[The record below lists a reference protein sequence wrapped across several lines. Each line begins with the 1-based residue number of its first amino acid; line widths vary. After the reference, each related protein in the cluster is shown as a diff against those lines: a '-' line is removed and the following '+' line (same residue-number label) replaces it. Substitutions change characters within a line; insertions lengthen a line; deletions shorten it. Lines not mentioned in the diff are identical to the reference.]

1 LLHNFLAMALLSVHV
16 LSSTFS
22 NAAGPAP
29 SYSSFFSGSQGDFQ
43 VNRGEARVT
52 CRKTDIHPKFF
63 SDAKVYC
70 NGELVMTTGGTQGE
84 YVVDVW
90 SGNHPFYQGNKT
102 ALVLDADR
110 VDKFKQRYAGL
121 ASLNTIPV
129 LTKGEIVF
137 ERKKKPVKGKGKK

>member
-1 LLHNFLAMALLSVHV
+1 
-16 LSSTFS
+16 
-22 NAAGPAP
+22 
-29 SYSSFFSGSQGDFQ
+29 

-52 CRKTDIHPKFF
+52 CRNTDIHPKFF
-63 SDAKVYC
+63 NDAKVYC

>member
-1 LLHNFLAMALLSVHV
+1 
-16 LSSTFS
+16 
-22 NAAGPAP
+22 
-29 SYSSFFSGSQGDFQ
+29 
-43 VNRGEARVT
+43 
-52 CRKTDIHPKFF
+52 
-63 SDAKVYC
+63 
-70 NGELVMTTGGTQGE
+70 MTTGGTQGE

-121 ASLNTIPV
+121 ESLNTIPV

-137 ERKKKPVKGKGKK
+137 ERKKKSVKGKGKK

>member
-1 LLHNFLAMALLSVHV
+1 MALLSVHV

-29 SYSSFFSGSQGDFQ
+29 SSSSFFSGSQGDFQ

-137 ERKKKPVKGKGKK
+137 ERKKKAVKGKGKK

>member
-1 LLHNFLAMALLSVHV
+1 
-16 LSSTFS
+16 
-22 NAAGPAP
+22 
-29 SYSSFFSGSQGDFQ
+29 
-43 VNRGEARVT
+43 
-52 CRKTDIHPKFF
+52 
-63 SDAKVYC
+63 
-70 NGELVMTTGGTQGE
+70 MTTGGTQGE

-137 ERKKKPVKGKGKK
+137 EKKKKPVKGKGKK